1 VEAIDFLFNSR
12 LQNPSIASNVDE
24 RESNRRIRNAFY
36 GQSSFDYKDLLNLN
50 LGLTYEDASSSIKS
64 IIYPS
69 IEIGFKWHELLK
81 LENNNLLS
89 FSKLRLTYG
98 EVG

>member
-1 VEAIDFLFNSR
+1 MDNLVLIK
-12 LQNPSIASNVDE
+12 I
-24 RESNRRIRNAFY
+24 Y
-36 GQSSFDYKDLLNLN
+36 LNLN

-81 LENNNLLS
+81 LENNN
-89 FSKLRLTYG
+89 FSPFQNLD
-98 EVG
+98 

>member
-1 VEAIDFLFNSR
+1 MN
-12 LQNPSIASNVDE
+12 
-24 RESNRRIRNAFY
+24 
-36 GQSSFDYKDLLNLN
+36 
-50 LGLTYEDASSSIKS
+50 ASSSIKS